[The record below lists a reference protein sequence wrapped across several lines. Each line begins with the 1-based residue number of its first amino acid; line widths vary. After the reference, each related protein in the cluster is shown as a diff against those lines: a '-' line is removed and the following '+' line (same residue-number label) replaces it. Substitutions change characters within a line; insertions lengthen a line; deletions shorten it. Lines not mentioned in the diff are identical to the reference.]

1 MGHHYEFSYVLEE
14 GLALLPGLLS
24 MIPSGAINIA
34 VYILTA
40 LSLYTIANRRGIN
53 HPWLSW
59 VPVVNV
65 WVLGSLSDQYRYVVK
80 GEVKSKRKVLL
91 VLNIISSVIAC
102 IIAVSALAMVG
113 ELITSSM
120 YGRYDDDVW
129 EDLIAPVF
137 SIVALS
143 LPLAGV
149 AIASAVVRYMALYD
163 LYTSCDPQ
171 NNVLFLVLSV
181 LFGVTEPFFLF
192 FSRNKDEGMPPRRQ
206 VPQYVPLQETWETQS
221 QPQED
226 SDTIQF

>member
-40 LSLYTIANRRGIN
+40 LSLYTIASRRGIK

-59 VPVVNV
+59 IPVVNV

-80 GEVKSKRKVLL
+80 GEYKSKRKALL
-91 VLNIISSVIAC
+91 VLNILSAVISC
-102 IIAVSALAMVG
+102 IIAVVAIAMVG
-113 ELITSSM
+113 ELIASSM
-120 YGRYDDDVW
+120 YSMYDDDLW
-129 EDLIAPVF
+129 EDLIAPIF

-149 AIASAVVRYMALYD
+149 TIAAAVIRYMALYD

-206 VPQYVPLQETWETQS
+206 TPQYVPLQETWEMPE
-221 QPQED
+221 QPQDD
-226 SDTIQF
+226 SDTISF